1 MENEKYEIARLVR
14 KFIIDVLE
22 LTPNSYNKFS
32 KNEINEFSIESIE
45 ENIKVDFFEKKDS
58 LVFYLK
64 PEFEDLI
71 FQNIFEYSQ
80 HEEFYHY
87 TSFQT
92 LFAILNSNS
101 IQMSAISGMNDKSEM
116 IFPDELLGI
125 NTALD
130 SKKIEAMNRR
140 FIMCFTDQRDHLNQW
155 RLYGDNGA
163 GVAIGFKYKSPKLS
177 KHYLVF
183 GKVFYGHM
191 LFQLMSH
198 LIADIWKTIG
208 CKFRF
213 RRIYLWKN
221 FVKVEDYR
229 EESETRLLQFNRER
243 TPKFKS
249 KHSDFK
255 VNSYGILTPYV
266 TFKLNDENLPL
277 ELTEVILGPKCSE
290 GNLNLEQL
298 NYFKNK
304 KKLKFNISK
313 SLKTHYR

>member
-1 MENEKYEIARLVR
+1 MNEDKYIIAKLIREFIME
-14 KFIIDVLE
+14 VLE
-22 LTPNSYNKFS
+22 LVPTSNNKIFKFQNEAFEIENIITNLIKEV
-32 KNEINEFSIESIE
+32 KNEKNT
-45 ENIKVDFFEKKDS
+45 
-58 LVFYLK
+58 FYLSAD
-64 PEFEDLI
+64 FEDLI
-71 FQNIFEYSQ
+71 FQNIFEYTQ
-80 HEEFYHY
+80 HEVFYHY
-87 TSFQT
+87 TSFQS

-116 IFPDELLGI
+116 IFPDELLG
-125 NTALD
+125 NDTKLN

-163 GVAIGFKYKSPKLS
+163 GVALGFKYKTPKTF

-191 LFQLMSH
+191 LNLLMSC
-198 LIADIWKTIG
+198 LIADIKKKLG
-208 CKFRF
+208 CKFSF

-221 FVKVEDYR
+221 FVKMEDYK

-249 KHSDFK
+249 KQSNFK